1 MHARRMET
9 RLQLLSVA
17 EEIKSSYCQHVWQDS
32 AGVATVERLTEDL
45 TFRVHVVF
53 LLEDIGATQEA
64 ENRRHLPSPA
74 LMGFDHC
81 PPKHN
86 PY

>member
-1 MHARRMET
+1 
-9 RLQLLSVA
+9 
-17 EEIKSSYCQHVWQDS
+17 
-32 AGVATVERLTEDL
+32 LTEDL

-74 LMGFDHC
+74 LMGFE
-81 PPKHN
+81 PPV
-86 PY
+86 YFDF